1 MNLDKILRRIR
12 LLFKEQYIYQKN
24 DLITHIRHLKNYPF
38 DKFWSIVISQTSI
51 FQNHLHD
58 LILKRKTEK
67 DDFPIADRLK
77 SQWMID
83 L

>member
-1 MNLDKILRRIR
+1 MNRNDSRLKIIDLLTEVGISDPLRR
-12 LLFKEQYIYQKN
+12 
-24 DLITHIRHLKNYPF
+24 LKNYPF

-77 SQWMID
+77 S
-83 L
+83 LPPF